1 MAEGKASPKSGRLRR
16 WRERWRA
23 GSERAR
29 EMERRTKQ
37 GRAGD
42 SDRSSARDKV
52 SRGPDPGMPFG
63 P

>member
-1 MAEGKASPKSGRLRR
+1 MAEEKAPKSGRLRR

-29 EMERRTKQ
+29 DIERRTKQ
-37 GRAGD
+37 GRASD
-42 SDRSSARDKV
+42 FDRSSPSHKAG
-52 SRGPDPGMPFG
+52 RGPDPGMPFG

>member
-1 MAEGKASPKSGRLRR
+1 MAEEKAPKPGRLRR

-29 EMERRTKQ
+29 DIEDRTKQ
-37 GRAGD
+37 GREGD
-42 SDRSSARDKV
+42 FDRSSPRHKV
-52 SRGPDPGMPFG
+52 GRGPAPGNPFG